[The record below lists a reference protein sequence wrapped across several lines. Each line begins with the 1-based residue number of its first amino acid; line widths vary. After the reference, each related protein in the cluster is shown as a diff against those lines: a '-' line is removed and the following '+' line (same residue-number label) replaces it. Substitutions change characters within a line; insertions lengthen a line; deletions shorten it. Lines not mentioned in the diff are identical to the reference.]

1 MKNNRNMKKIAII
14 GPKGSGKTTLAHHL
28 CSIVNVE
35 VIHADAVLNQSGE
48 SVKTD
53 SQGKNCLESY
63 LQQPAWIIEGN
74 GDPTNPDFIYERRF
88 AAADTIIWLDLPHNI
103 CVWRLLKRL
112 FQSQGRFGGFFLNN
126 YPRNIQEY
134 GFLQG
139 LIQTWNYM
147 KQERYLV
154 REKIDQCCGDKR
166 VFILRSPSEVK
177 DFLDVIQR
185 VNELSVSPTQSN
197 SYQMN
202 RGVTQLV
209 AAPAVS

>member
-1 MKNNRNMKKIAII
+1 MKKIAII

-35 VIHADAVLNQSGE
+35 IIHADAILGQSE
-48 SVKTD
+48 KSVTTE
-53 SQGKNCLESY
+53 SQGKKCLESY
-63 LQQPAWIIEGN
+63 LQQPAWIIEGD
-74 GDPTNPDFIYERRF
+74 GDPTNPNFIYERRF
-88 AAADTIIWLDLPHNI
+88 AAADTIIWLDLPQNV
-103 CVWRLLKRL
+103 CVWRLLKRV
-112 FQSQGRFGGFFLNN
+112 FYPQGIFRKFALSN
-126 YPRNIQEY
+126 YPINIQEY
-134 GFLQG
+134 GVLQG
-139 LIQTWNYM
+139 LVRTWNYM
-147 KQERYLV
+147 KQERSLV

-185 VNELSVSPTQSN
+185 VNELSVSPSQSKA
-197 SYQMN
+197 YKMT

>member
-1 MKNNRNMKKIAII
+1 MKKIAII

-35 VIHADAVLNQSGE
+35 VIHADAILAQAAE
-48 SVKTD
+48 SVTMESPSK
-53 SQGKNCLESY
+53 SRLESY

-88 AAADTIIWLDLPHNI
+88 AAADTIIWLDLSQNV
-103 CVWRLLKRL
+103 CLWRRLKRV
-112 FQSQGRFGGFFLNN
+112 FQPEGKLRRFFLSN
-126 YPRNIQEY
+126 YPGNIQEY
-134 GFLQG
+134 GFLEG
-139 LIQTWNYM
+139 LRQTWNYM
-147 KQERYLV
+147 KQERSLV

-185 VNELSVSPTQSN
+185 VNELSVSPSQSHCYN
-197 SYQMN
+197 LN

>member
-1 MKNNRNMKKIAII
+1 MKNNRSMKKIAII
-14 GPKGSGKTTLAHHL
+14 GPKGAGKTTLAHHL
-28 CSIVNVE
+28 CSIVKVE
-35 VIHADAVLNQSGE
+35 VIHANAILGQSE
-48 SVKTD
+48 ECVATE
-53 SQGKNCLESY
+53 SQGENPLESH
-63 LQQPAWIIEGN
+63 LQKPAWIIEGD
-74 GDPTNPDFIYERRF
+74 GDQTNSDFIYGRRF
-88 AAADTIIWLDLPHNI
+88 AAADTIIWLDLSQNV
-103 CVWRLLKRL
+103 CVWRLLKRV
-112 FQSQGRFGGFFLNN
+112 FQSEGRLRKFFLSN
-126 YPRNIQEY
+126 YPKNIQEY

-147 KQERYLV
+147 KQERSLV

-185 VNELSVSPTQSN
+185 VNELSVSPSQFN
-197 SYQMN
+197 AYKIN

>member
-35 VIHADAVLNQSGE
+35 IIHADAILGQSGE
-48 SVKTD
+48 SGTTE
-53 SQGKNCLESY
+53 SQGRKRLESY
-63 LQQPAWIIEGN
+63 LQQPAWIIEGD

-88 AAADTIIWLDLPHNI
+88 AAADTIIWLDLPQNV
-103 CVWRLLKRL
+103 CVWRLLKRV
-112 FQSQGRFGGFFLNN
+112 FQPEGIFRKFAVSH
-126 YPRNIQEY
+126 YPRNIQKY

-139 LIQTWNYM
+139 LVRTWNYM
-147 KQERYLV
+147 KQERSLV
-154 REKIDQCCGDKR
+154 REKIDECCGDKR

-185 VNELSVSPTQSN
+185 VNELSVSPSQCKAYKMT
-197 SYQMN
+197 

>member
-1 MKNNRNMKKIAII
+1 MNNRNMKKIAII

-35 VIHADAVLNQSGE
+35 VIHADAILGQPGDCVTKE
-48 SVKTD
+48 
-53 SQGKNCLESY
+53 SQGKNRLESY

-88 AAADTIIWLDLPHNI
+88 AAADTIIWLDLPHNV

-112 FQSQGRFGGFFLNN
+112 FQPEGKLRKIFLSN
-126 YPRNIQEY
+126 YPRNLQEY
-134 GFLQG
+134 GFVQG
-139 LIQTWNYM
+139 LIQTVNYV
-147 KQERYLV
+147 KQERSLV

-185 VNELSVSPTQSN
+185 VNELSVSPSQSN
-197 SYQMN
+197 SYKMT

>member
-35 VIHADAVLNQSGE
+35 VIHADALLSESGE
-48 SVKTD
+48 CAKTK
-53 SQGKNCLESY
+53 SQGKHCLESY

-88 AAADTIIWLDLPHNI
+88 AAADTIIWLDLPHNV

-112 FQSQGRFGGFFLNN
+112 FQSQGRFRGFFLSN
-126 YPRNIQEY
+126 YPRNIQKY

-139 LIQTWNYM
+139 LIQTWNSI

-185 VNELSVSPTQSN
+185 VNELSVSPNPSN
-197 SYQMN
+197 SYKLN

>member
-1 MKNNRNMKKIAII
+1 MKKIAII

-35 VIHADAVLNQSGE
+35 VIHADAILGQSGE
-48 SVKTD
+48 CVTTE
-53 SQGKNCLESY
+53 SQGKNRLESY

-88 AAADTIIWLDLPHNI
+88 AAADTIIWLDLPHNV

-112 FQSQGRFGGFFLNN
+112 FQPEGKLRKIFLNN
-126 YPRNIQEY
+126 YPRNLQEY
-134 GFLQG
+134 GFLKG
-139 LIQTWNYM
+139 LIQTLNYV
-147 KQERYLV
+147 KQERSLV

-177 DFLDVIQR
+177 DFLAVIQR
-185 VNELSVSPTQSN
+185 VNELSVCPSQSN
-197 SYQMN
+197 SYKMT

>member
-1 MKNNRNMKKIAII
+1 MKKIAII

-35 VIHADAVLNQSGE
+35 VIHADSLLSQSIE
-48 SVKTD
+48 SVANKE
-53 SQGKNCLESY
+53 SQGNNCSESY

-88 AAADTIIWLDLPHNI
+88 AAADTIIWLDLPHNV

-112 FQSQGRFGGFFLNN
+112 FQPEGRLRKFFLSN
-126 YPRNIQEY
+126 YPRSIQEY

-139 LIQTWNYM
+139 LIQTWNYI
-147 KQERYLV
+147 KQERSVV
-154 REKIDQCCGDKR
+154 RKKIDQCCGDKR

-185 VNELSVSPTQSN
+185 VNELSVSPSQSN
-197 SYQMN
+197 SYQMK

>member
-1 MKNNRNMKKIAII
+1 MKKIAII

-35 VIHADAVLNQSGE
+35 VIHADAILGQSGQSGTNE
-48 SVKTD
+48 F
-53 SQGKNCLESY
+53 QGKTRLESY
-63 LQQPAWIIEGN
+63 LQQPAWIIEGD
-74 GDPTNPDFIYERRF
+74 GDPTNPEFIYEQRF
-88 AAADTIIWLDLPHNI
+88 AAADTIIWLDLPQTV

-112 FQSQGRFGGFFLNN
+112 VQPEGRLRKFFLSN
-126 YPRNIQEY
+126 YPGNIQEY

-139 LIQTWNYM
+139 VMQTWNYM
-147 KQERYLV
+147 KQERSLV
-154 REKIDQCCGDKR
+154 REKIDECCGDKR
-166 VFILRSPSEVK
+166 VFILRTPSEVK

-185 VNELSVSPTQSN
+185 VNELSVSPSQSHGYKM
-197 SYQMN
+197 S

>member
-1 MKNNRNMKKIAII
+1 MKKIAII
-14 GPKGSGKTTLAHHL
+14 GPKGAGKTTLAHQL

-35 VIHADAVLNQSGE
+35 VIHANAILGQSSE
-48 SVKTD
+48 SVTTE
-53 SQGKNCLESY
+53 SQGKNRLENY
-63 LQQPAWIIEGN
+63 LQQPAWIIEGD

-88 AAADTIIWLDLPHNI
+88 AAADTIIWLDLPQNV
-103 CVWRLLKRL
+103 CVWRLVKRL
-112 FQSQGRFGGFFLNN
+112 FQTEGRLRKFFLNN
-126 YPRNIQEY
+126 YPVNIQEY

-139 LIQTWNYM
+139 LIQTWNYI
-147 KQERYLV
+147 KQERSLV

-185 VNELSVSPTQSN
+185 VNELSVSPNQSN
-197 SYQMN
+197 GYKMN
-202 RGVTQLV
+202 SGVTQLV

>member
-1 MKNNRNMKKIAII
+1 MKTNRNMKKIAII

-35 VIHADAVLNQSGE
+35 VIHVDTILGQSGKSRTCE
-48 SVKTD
+48 PQS
-53 SQGKNCLESY
+53 KNRLESY

-74 GDPTNPDFIYERRF
+74 GDPTNCEFIYEQRF
-88 AAADTIIWLDLPHNI
+88 AAADTIIWLDLPPNI
-103 CVWRLLKRL
+103 CLWRGLKKL
-112 FQSQGRFGGFFLNN
+112 FQPEGRLRKFFLSS
-126 YPRNIQEY
+126 YPATIQEY

-139 LIQTWNYM
+139 VVQTWNYM
-147 KQERYLV
+147 KQERSLV

-185 VNELSVSPTQSN
+185 VNELSVSASQSPA
-197 SYQMN
+197 YKMT
-202 RGVTQLV
+202 RGVSQLV

>member
-1 MKNNRNMKKIAII
+1 MKKIAII

-35 VIHADAVLNQSGE
+35 VIHADVLLSQSGE
-48 SVKTD
+48 SVTTE
-53 SQGKNCLESY
+53 SQGKNPLESY
-63 LQQPAWIIEGN
+63 LQQPAWIIEGD
-74 GDPTNPDFIYERRF
+74 GDPTNQDFIYERRF
-88 AAADTIIWLDLPHNI
+88 AAADTIIWLDLPHNV
-103 CVWRLLKRL
+103 CLWRLLKRL
-112 FQSQGRFGGFFLNN
+112 FQSEGKLGKFSLSN

-134 GFLQG
+134 GFSQG

-147 KQERYLV
+147 KRERSLV

-185 VNELSVSPTQSN
+185 VNELSVSPSQSN
-197 SYQMN
+197 AYKMN

>member
-1 MKNNRNMKKIAII
+1 MNNRNMKKIAII

-28 CSIVNVE
+28 GSIVNVE
-35 VIHADAVLNQSGE
+35 IIHADAILGQWRE
-48 SVKTD
+48 SVTTE
-53 SQGKNCLESY
+53 SHGKNRLESY

-88 AAADTIIWLDLPHNI
+88 AAADTIIWLDLPSNV

-112 FQSQGRFGGFFLNN
+112 FQPEGRLRQFFLSN
-126 YPRNIQEY
+126 YPQNIQEY

-139 LIQTWNYM
+139 LSQTWNYM
-147 KQERYLV
+147 KQERSLV
-154 REKIDQCCGDKR
+154 RQKIDQCCGDKR

-185 VNELSVSPTQSN
+185 VNELSVSPSQSN
-197 SYQMN
+197 SYKMN

>member
-1 MKNNRNMKKIAII
+1 MTNNRNMKKIAII

-28 CSIVNVE
+28 CSIVKVE
-35 VIHADAVLNQSGE
+35 VIHADTILGQLGE
-48 SVKTD
+48 CVTAE
-53 SQGKNCLESY
+53 SQGNNPLESY
-63 LQQPAWIIEGN
+63 LRQPAWIIEGN

-88 AAADTIIWLDLPHNI
+88 AAADTIIWLDLPQNV
-103 CVWRLLKRL
+103 CLWRLLKKLVQSRGRL
-112 FQSQGRFGGFFLNN
+112 GEFFLRHS
-126 YPRNIQEY
+126 PRTIQEY
-134 GFLQG
+134 GLLQG
-139 LIQTWNYM
+139 LILTWNDM
-147 KQERYLV
+147 KQERSLV

-185 VNELSVSPTQSN
+185 VNELSVSSSQSN
-197 SYQMN
+197 SYPLN